1 MSSFG
6 QDTTLSPAAQSAG
19 LTPGPN
25 GAAPQISASEIR
37 KRWDDGSKALRRL
50 VGHYRENVA
59 FDSGNQWV
67 TWNDQRTELA
77 QIPRQDERVRATINR
92 LLPARRTVM
101 AKLHRRPLVFEVIPT
116 TADDQAMTAARMAE
130 SILSDVAR
138 EQGWEEVRAQS
149 SLSAWLGGTAILS
162 IEWDASAGQPLGM
175 LEDGN
180 PFGTGEVVV
189 RSSPISQVAFPPGTT
204 DAVRATWWV
213 KATVMPTAEAKDRY
227 HLQSEPA
234 ADSRANADRI
244 KPVSDS
250 VRGSEA
256 VEKSCTVL
264 SYFERPM
271 AGRAGTVATV
281 IGHEIVSGPHEWP
294 FPWQDRL
301 NVAIVRE
308 APIEDHWAG
317 ETVVSAAVQPQMLLN
332 LMVSALAEHSK
343 LAGNARLVISEHAL
357 ELIETLS
364 DIPGEVIPFD
374 PQMDGVKPE
383 WISPPQLPQWMTE
396 QVTLLQREIDDI
408 LGHQEISRGST
419 PANIQSGL
427 GLSILSEQADTPLTA
442 MAIAAGRAWGDIAS
456 MALKLYEANVQEPR
470 NARVDTPGMRSER
483 ISWTGTDLAG
493 QTTVTVPAEAVT
505 PRSRAA
511 QQAMSVRLWELGIVK
526 DPKVVAQMGDF
537 PDQSAFL
544 EAIEPDVAKA
554 ERENHDLSLNEVRE
568 PATFDNHAKHIE
580 CHNRFRKTSR
590 YEQLQPDVRTLIDNH
605 ILAHEKLA
613 RDELAM
619 QSMTP
624 PPLDQTAHADQP
636 PGSPGGPTLDPAMGA
651 PPPGMPPMG
660 APPGGPPP
668 GAPPGAPAAPG
679 GPAGSTPS
687 EPLGAPGMQEL
698 NPTAPPPT
706 PNEVML

>member
-1 MSSFG
+1 MTFVEDS
-6 QDTTLSPAAQSAG
+6 TATPAALNAG
-19 LTPGPN
+19 LN
-25 GAAPQISASEIR
+25 GGGNNVAPQITAAEIR
-37 KRWDDGSKALRRL
+37 KRWEDGSKALQRL

-59 FDSGNQWV
+59 FDSGNQWIK
-67 TWNDQRTELA
+67 WDENRTELV

-116 TADDQAMTAARMAE
+116 SADDQAMTAARLAE
-130 SILSDVAR
+130 SVLSDVAR
-138 EQGWEEVRAQS
+138 EHGWEDIRAQA
-149 SLSAWLGGTAILS
+149 SLSAWLGGTAVLS
-162 IEWDASAGQPLGM
+162 IEWDASAGEQLGM
-175 LEDGN
+175 LDSGK
-180 PFGTGEVVV
+180 PYGQGECVV

-204 DAVRATWWV
+204 DAVHATWWV
-213 KATVMPTAEAKDRY
+213 KATIMPTAEAKDRY
-227 HLQSEPA
+227 GLQNEPA
-234 ADSRANADRI
+234 PDSRANADKI
-244 KPVSDS
+244 KPASDMI
-250 VRGSEA
+250 RGTESA
-256 VEKSCTVL
+256 GEKSCTVL
-264 SYFERPM
+264 SYFERPSG
-271 AGRAGTVATV
+271 GRPGVVATV
-281 IGHEIVSGPHEWP
+281 IGHEIVGGGPFAWP
-294 FPWQDRL
+294 FPWSDRL

-317 ETVVSAAVQPQMLLN
+317 ETVVSAAIQPQMLLN
-332 LMVSALAEHSK
+332 LMVSSLAEHSK

-374 PQMDGVKPE
+374 PQMDVIKPE
-383 WISPPQLPQWMTE
+383 WIAPPQLPQWMTE

-442 MAIAAGRAWGDIAS
+442 MAIAGGRAWGDIAS
-456 MALKLYEANVQEPR
+456 MALKLYEKYVPEEEVR
-470 NARVDTPGMRSER
+470 SARVDTPGMRSER
-483 ISWTGTDLAG
+483 LSWSGKDLAG

-554 ERENHDLSLNEVRE
+554 ERENHDLSLNEPRE
-568 PATFDNHAKHIE
+568 PAPFDNHQKHIE
-580 CHNRFRKTSR
+580 CHNRFRKTAR
-590 YEQLQPDVRTLIDNH
+590 YEQLPDEIRRLVDMH
-605 ILAHEKLA
+605 IEAHEALA
-613 RDELAM
+613 REELAL
-619 QSMTP
+619 QARTP
-624 PPLDQTAHADQP
+624 APLDQTAMAHEP
-636 PGSPGGPTLDPAMGA
+636 PGSAGQDPLLAGMGV
-651 PPPGMPPMG
+651 PSPGME
-660 APPGGPPP
+660 P
-668 GAPPGAPAAPG
+668 GAPMGSPPAAPG
-679 GPAGSTPS
+679 GPGGGPNGSTPS
-687 EPLGAPGMQEL
+687 EPLGEPAMQEL
-698 NPTAPPPT
+698 EPNSPPPT